1 MLEFFLGKWIPKC
14 RQFIADFIKDFNVD
28 SLMKYS
34 VEKEMES
41 IPQTVES
48 ETWLIVILDSLNSR
62 EFSFIDLIHKFLRA
76 LTLICYLLNLVIEK
90 GSFSDLDHFLE
101 CLPGF

>member
-41 IPQTVES
+41 IPQTVKS
-48 ETWLIVILDSLNSR
+48 E
-62 EFSFIDLIHKFLRA
+62 A
-76 LTLICYLLNLVIEK
+76 
-90 GSFSDLDHFLE
+90 
-101 CLPGF
+101 